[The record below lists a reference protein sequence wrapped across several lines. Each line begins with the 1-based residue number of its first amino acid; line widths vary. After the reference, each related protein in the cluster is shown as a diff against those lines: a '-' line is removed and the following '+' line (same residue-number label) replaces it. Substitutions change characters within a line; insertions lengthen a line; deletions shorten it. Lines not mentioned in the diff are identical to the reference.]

1 MKLWYQSLTRLAEG
15 GTYLAVL
22 EKTIGSVIDPGTTV
36 HVRAITQSAG
46 IGQHYRFLEYQDTR
60 EVIHNAIEAERGGYD
75 AFLIGNISDA
85 GLREV
90 REMVNIPALGMCET
104 CLHLA
109 CLMGASFGLVAISE
123 RWFPKLMENV
133 ARCGL
138 DRRLAGI
145 EAMRTSPV
153 DLKKGFVDAGH
164 RQDLIAQFTRAA
176 RKLLA
181 NGAEVIIPAGGELVA
196 LLTHTGTF
204 EIERAPILNG
214 IVELTKMGEMAAR
227 LKALT
232 GRFTSKRLHYAAPSG
247 DYLERIRN
255 CYGPG
260 IYPGAKSP

>member
-1 MKLWYQSLTRLAEG
+1 MKIWYQSLTGQAEG
-15 GTYLAVL
+15 GSYLAVL
-22 EKTIGSVIDPGTTV
+22 EKTIGAVIDPGTTV

-60 EVIHNAIEAERGGYD
+60 EIIHNAIEAERGGYD

-90 REMVNIPALGMCET
+90 REMVNLPVLGMCET

-123 RWFPKLMENV
+123 RWFPKLTENV
-133 ARCGL
+133 ARYGL

-153 DLKKGFVDAGH
+153 DLKKGFVDSGH
-164 RQDLIAQFTRAA
+164 RQDLIAQFTNAA

-181 NGAEVIIPAGGELVA
+181 RGAEVIIPAGGELVA
-196 LLTHTGTF
+196 LLTQTGAH

-214 IVELTKMGEMAAR
+214 IVELTKMGEMAAK

-232 GRFTSKRLHYAAPSG
+232 GRFTSKRLHYAPPSG
-247 DYLERIRN
+247 DYLERVRSF
-255 CYGPG
+255 YGPE
-260 IYPGAKSP
+260 IYPGAE

>member
-1 MKLWYQSLTRLAEG
+1 MKLWYQSLARHTESGMYRS
-15 GTYLAVL
+15 VL
-22 EKTIGSVIDPGTTV
+22 EQIIGSAADPGTTV
-36 HVRAITQSAG
+36 HVHAITQSAG

-60 EVIHNAIEAERGGYD
+60 EIIYNALEAEREGYD

-90 REMVNIPALGMCET
+90 REMVNVPALGMCET
-104 CLHLA
+104 CLHVA
-109 CLMGASFGLVAISE
+109 CMMGASFGLVAISE

-133 ARCGL
+133 NRYGL

-153 DLKKGFVDAGH
+153 DLKTGFIDTRHRDA
-164 RQDLIAQFTRAA
+164 LIAQFTSAA
-176 RKLLA
+176 QKLLA
-181 NGAEVIIPAGGELVA
+181 KGAEVIIPAGGEVVA
-196 LLTHTGTF
+196 LLTQAGRY

-214 IVELTKMGEMAAR
+214 IVELTKMGEMAAK

-232 GRFTSKRLHYAAPSG
+232 GRFTSKRLHYAPPSG

-255 CYGPG
+255 FYGPE
-260 IYPGAKSP
+260 IYPEAE